1 MMSWLTLAEELQAR
15 GLYYQVTNETCFEQ
29 FQQWNHKFY
38 IGYDPT
44 ADSLTIGN
52 FATIMTALQFMKRGN
67 KFVVIIGGATGMI
80 GDPSGR
86 DSERNFL
93 DEPQLLHNQQ
103 AIHTQITKIFANIT
117 ALTGWELEFEVINN
131 YDFYKDMGAL
141 DFLRT
146 VGKYI
151 TVNSMLSKDSISNR
165 LTDGNFISY
174 TEFSYTLLQGY
185 DFVKLY
191 QEHDV
196 TLQIGAS
203 DQRGNITTG
212 TELIR
217 KITGQEGYG
226 FTFPLILDSTG
237 KKFGKSEGNA
247 IRLDSKKNSPYV
259 CYQYFMNVSDD
270 DVTRYLKIFSVLSLE
285 AIQEIVTTHAQ
296 DPSKRYG
303 QQRLAYLVTEIIF
316 GTPAAQNCDIIRQCL
331 FGSDDICT
339 NIATLNTDQL
349 TMLADQIGSATVTIW
364 SSLLDILVTTWLC
377 SSKKQAKTDID
388 QACIT
393 INGRLIT
400 DIAYTIQSN
409 DTLTNQTIFLK
420 KGKKQSR
427 IVFVITY

>member
-1 MMSWLTLAEELQAR
+1 MTHLSLLDELQQR
-15 GLYYQVTNETCFEQ
+15 GLYYQVTNEACFEQ

-80 GDPSGR
+80 GDPSGK

-93 DEPQLLHNQQ
+93 DEAQLLHNQK

-117 ALTGWELEFEVINN
+117 ALTGWQLKFEVINN
-131 YDFYKDMGAL
+131 YDFYKNMGTL

-185 DFVKLY
+185 DFVKLH

-285 AIQEIVTTHAQ
+285 AIQEIVATHAQ

-316 GTPAAQNCDIIRQCL
+316 GTPAADDCAVIRECL
-331 FGSDDICT
+331 FGNDDNCSVVWS
-339 NIATLNTDQL
+339 LNLNQLKILTDQ
-349 TMLADQIGSATVTIW
+349 IW
-364 SSLLDILVTTWLC
+364 SVIAFPDNFLLDILIDSWLYN
-377 SSKKQAKTDID
+377 SRKIAKIDIKNK
-388 QACIT
+388 AIS
-393 INGRLIT
+393 INGTIID
-400 DIAYTIQSN
+400 DINYQIKKEDMLANKVI
-409 DTLTNQTIFLK
+409 LLR
-420 KGKKQSR
+420 KGKKHNK
-427 IVFVITY
+427 IIYVVD